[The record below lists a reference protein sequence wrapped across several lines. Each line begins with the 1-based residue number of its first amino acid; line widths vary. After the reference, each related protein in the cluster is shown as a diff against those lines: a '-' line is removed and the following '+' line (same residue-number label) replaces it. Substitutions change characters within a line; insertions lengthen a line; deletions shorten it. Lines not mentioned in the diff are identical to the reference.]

1 MGVVSLKQDIQQAI
15 ANNVKEFKANY
26 RSLIFDN
33 ENREYIK
40 SLFFIENLNVKVTDN
55 KLLYD
60 IKMNEAAINL
70 LEMSDIRQIQKI
82 DIQTRIKNL
91 FIEKA
96 VKFKLL
102 KTDFDKKEKNTAV
115 KMAKLN
121 EGKKITIK
129 TIKSILKE
137 KFGLE
142 TKLEESQNYLS
153 LSAELPEINF
163 NREILK
169 ELEGMFE
176 EVSVLAIV
184 PQFCEEN
191 DDIQG
196 VRFFM
201 GIGLE

>member
-60 IKMNEAAINL
+60 IKMNEAAITL

-121 EGKKITIK
+121 EGKRITIK

-137 KFGLE
+137 KFDLE

-163 NREILK
+163 NREMLK

>member
-60 IKMNEAAINL
+60 VKINEEAINIL
-70 LEMSDIRQIQKI
+70 NMSDIRQIQKI

-91 FIEKA
+91 FLEKA

-102 KTDFDKKEKNTAV
+102 KTDFTKSEKKTATEMV
-115 KMAKLN
+115 KLN
-121 EGKKITIK
+121 EGKRITIK
-129 TIKSILKE
+129 TIQQILKE
-137 KFGLE
+137 KFNLE
-142 TKLEESQNYLS
+142 TKLKESRVYLS
-153 LSAELPEINF
+153 LEAELPELNL
-163 NREILK
+163 NREMLK
-169 ELEGMFE
+169 ELESMFE
-176 EVSVLAIV
+176 ELSVFAIV
-184 PQFCEEN
+184 PQFN
-191 DDIQG
+191 DVYDNIQG

-201 GIGLE
+201 GIGI

>member
-196 VRFFM
+196 IRFFI

>member
-60 IKMNEAAINL
+60 IKMNEEAINL
-70 LEMSDIRQIQKI
+70 LNMSDIRQIQKI

-115 KMAKLN
+115 EMVKLN
-121 EGKKITIK
+121 EGKRITIK
-129 TIKSILKE
+129 TIQQILKE
-137 KFGLE
+137 KFNLE
-142 TKLEESQNYLS
+142 TKLKESRVYLS
-153 LSAELPEINF
+153 LEAELPELNL
-163 NREILK
+163 NREMLK

-196 VRFFM
+196 IRFFI